1 MGSKRGACHFMIKE
15 RASRKLRQ
23 RGRPGRPPQAGVCL
37 TSMGS
42 EMNASRVLNFTAIIS
57 SRYAGALSHGAASNA
72 CVGIVLNERI
82 RQIVELHSKFER
94 NALGDR
100 KVFDQGR
107 V

>member
-1 MGSKRGACHFMIKE
+1 RERGWE
-15 RASRKLRQ
+15 PRADGASAPPKLSDIGPAAT
-23 RGRPGRPPQAGVCL
+23 GRGVCL

-42 EMNASRVLNFTAIIS
+42 EMNARRVLNFTAIIS
-57 SRYAGALSHGAASNA
+57 SRYAGALSHGAASDA

-100 KVFDQGR
+100 KIFDQGR